1 MIKINTITTD
11 KRWFK
16 YIKNPNNFLEKK
28 INSLNKN
35 LSSYKKK
42 DIFFTLLLSGGEHIK
57 KLNRKFRKKNKTTDI
72 LSFPFHNKKELQK
85 KLKKDKEIY
94 LGDIIINFKK
104 VKNNKKVDSFKLELS
119 KLLIHGFTHLLGY
132 DHKKNKD
139 FTKMRKVEDKF
150 LSYLND

>member
-139 FTKMRKVEDKF
+139 FMKMRKVEDKF
-150 LSYLND
+150 LTYLND